1 MLGTLR
7 RYAWGVFAVFKHSY
21 TPASENENNRC
32 RVNGEK
38 ILRSVDPFIRAP
50 LTTSAFWPELSPSLF
65 VFPKVHIV
73 PLHSVLSAARLLSM
87 VVPTSDPRKR
97 ESKRKAVGEQDEA
110 DPTDT
115 SDSGNIRKKVRWDGD
130 ITEQDEET
138 EETGDYDARSEKV

>member
-1 MLGTLR
+1 M
-7 RYAWGVFAVFKHSY
+7 
-21 TPASENENNRC
+21 
-32 RVNGEK
+32 
-38 ILRSVDPFIRAP
+38 
-50 LTTSAFWPELSPSLF
+50 
-65 VFPKVHIV
+65 
-73 PLHSVLSAARLLSM
+73 LSAARLLGM